1 MQKSKIDIIPPK
13 DFWIGNT
20 EAPVSLVMFGD
31 YESEACAQA
40 HEVVKKLL
48 VDYDRRLKFNYRHFP
63 LTLIHQKAHK
73 AAEAAIAVAQQ
84 GKFWEMHKLLLEN
97 QGKLIRDPNAEGD
110 LVELGKLINVDAESF
125 SKSLRTTDIEQ
136 KIAKQIAQAKS
147 EGISGV
153 PTFLINGT
161 KIAQNPNSFEGFDA
175 LIMNEL
181 ARLKLLRVH

>member
-1 MQKSKIDIIPPK
+1 
-13 DFWIGNT
+13 
-20 EAPVSLVMFGD
+20 V
-31 YESEACAQA
+31 
-40 HEVVKKLL
+40 
-48 VDYDRRLKFNYRHFP
+48 
-63 LTLIHQKAHK
+63 
-73 AAEAAIAVAQQ
+73 AAEAAGQQ
-84 GKFWEMHKLLLEN
+84 GKFWEMHKPLLAN

-125 SKSLRTTDIEQ
+125 SKSLRAADIEQ